1 MKGWVGLD
9 DYDVRNGNDGDSEM
23 KLSARHATLLSAYIA
38 DSKGQRIDAYPTA
51 YKV

>member
-1 MKGWVGLD
+1 MVGNGD
-9 DYDVRNGNDGDSEM
+9 DDDNFRNGDDGDSEM
-23 KLSARHATLLSAYIA
+23 KPLARHATLPSAYIA